1 MLILEKSNLYNIF
14 EIVELYPFALS
25 RTFPLLKNK
34 KANYF

>member
-25 RTFPLLKNK
+25 RTFFFIEKQK
-34 KANYF
+34 S